1 MRLALL
7 LLSIVALGAACRD
20 PAASTPA
27 PPAPEAERRD
37 NAAAAE
43 EVKLAHP
50 EYRTRTTTLETTGRL
65 VFNEERLVRITAP
78 VTGRVVEVLVRPGDV
93 VEPGHRLLVLDS
105 PDAGLARADYAKA
118 IADAERADH
127 ALRLARDLFEVR
139 AVAQKEV
146 RDAESEY
153 RKATA
158 ERDRAAARLRT
169 LGVDPERADGATTV
183 AVTAPRSGVV
193 VERNVTP
200 GQVVAYGQSDLP
212 SSLVVIAD
220 LSTMWVLADVY
231 EPDVPRV
238 RLGEAVSVTLPC
250 CPGERYQGQVASH
263 RGRHRQ
269 GVAHPQGARGGAQP
283 RAGPQERDVRAGQHR
298 YRDAPGPRGAPGG
311 HPSRR
316 QRDVRPGREGAG
328 RVRAPASHRRG
339 GGRGGGR
346 DPRRADPGR
355 HGGQRGRD
363 PPEARG
369 PMIERIVAFALQ
381 QRFVV
386 LALALIL
393 TVGGI
398 VSYGHLPIE
407 AYPDVG
413 DVKVEIITLWPGH
426 AAEEVERLI
435 TIPLENE
442 LNGIA
447 SVTFLRSDTL
457 FGLSNIR
464 VLFADGTDD
473 YWARQQVQERL
484 AGAEIPSDAKPQLG
498 ALSGVIGEIF
508 RYTLES
514 KTLPLYELKAIQDW
528 VLEREFKKVPGVADV
543 VSWGGGTKQ
552 YQVVVDPGRLRAYNL
567 TLKQVFDAV
576 ASNNS
581 NAGSGY
587 IAQGD
592 YRIPV
597 RGIGLLQ
604 SVADIESIVVAAQKG
619 TPVRVRD
626 IGEVAIGTAIR
637 LGVLGR
643 DHDDDLVQGIVLMR
657 KGENP
662 GQVIEGVKA
671 RAAEVSKLLP
681 AGVELRPYYS
691 RDRLVQTTVHT
702 VLRNLIEGAVLV
714 VILLTLFLYDIR
726 AAFIVA
732 LTIPLSL
739 LFAFIFM
746 DLRGIPANLLS
757 LGAIDFGIIV
767 DGAVIMTES
776 IVRRLAERRP
786 HGARV
791 AREVQHAAVEVARP
805 LTFAVLIIM
814 TVYVPILTFQRI
826 EGKLFRPMAV
836 TISLA
841 VIGALVLTLTLI
853 PVLASLLFR
862 RPPAERES
870 PLLRW
875 LRRPYLP
882 ALRWCLRRPWRP
894 VLGAA
899 VGVVAALF
907 VFSLLG
913 KEFLPELDEGD
924 LWVRTQF
931 PVGISIEAVRPY
943 VREIRERL
951 LKFPEVRV
959 VVSQLGAPDDG
970 TDPEAPDNV
979 EFYVGLRPR
988 EEWASPDKEKLV
1000 DAMTAALA
1008 SIPGVTTNF
1017 SQPIKDNVDEA
1028 LAGTKGELAIK
1039 LYGPDF
1045 FVMDAKA
1052 KEIAAVLR
1060 EVRGVA
1066 DLDYDHAPGQP
1077 QLQIVVDR
1085 RAAAR

>member
-1 MRLALL
+1 
-7 LLSIVALGAACRD
+7 
-20 PAASTPA
+20 
-27 PPAPEAERRD
+27 
-37 NAAAAE
+37 
-43 EVKLAHP
+43 
-50 EYRTRTTTLETTGRL
+50 
-65 VFNEERLVRITAP
+65 
-78 VTGRVVEVLVRPGDV
+78 
-93 VEPGHRLLVLDS
+93 
-105 PDAGLARADYAKA
+105 
-118 IADAERADH
+118 
-127 ALRLARDLFEVR
+127 
-139 AVAQKEV
+139 
-146 RDAESEY
+146 
-153 RKATA
+153 
-158 ERDRAAARLRT
+158 
-169 LGVDPERADGATTV
+169 
-183 AVTAPRSGVV
+183 
-193 VERNVTP
+193 
-200 GQVVAYGQSDLP
+200 
-212 SSLVVIAD
+212 
-220 LSTMWVLADVY
+220 
-231 EPDVPRV
+231 
-238 RLGEAVSVTLPC
+238 
-250 CPGERYQGQVASH
+250 
-263 RGRHRQ
+263 
-269 GVAHPQGARGGAQP
+269 
-283 RAGPQERDVRAGQHR
+283 
-298 YRDAPGPRGAPGG
+298 
-311 HPSRR
+311 
-316 QRDVRPGREGAG
+316 
-328 RVRAPASHRRG
+328 
-339 GGRGGGR
+339 
-346 DPRRADPGR
+346 
-355 HGGQRGRD
+355 
-363 PPEARG
+363 
-369 PMIERIVAFALQ
+369 MIERIVAFALH

-393 TVGGI
+393 TVGGL

-447 SVTFLRSDTL
+447 NVTFLRSDTL

-484 AGAEIPSDAKPQLG
+484 AGAELPSDAKPQLG
-498 ALSGVIGEIF
+498 PLSGVIGEIF

-514 KTLPLYELKAIQDW
+514 KTLPLYEVKAIQDW

-671 RAAEVSKLLP
+671 RAAAVQKLLP

-702 VLRNLIEGAVLV
+702 VLRNLIEGAALV

-726 AAFIVA
+726 AALIVA

-767 DGAVIMTES
+767 DGAVIMTEN

-786 HGARV
+786 RGARV

-882 ALRWCLRRPWRP
+882 ALRWCLKRPRLP

-931 PVGISIEAVRPY
+931 PIGISIEAVRPY

-988 EEWASPDKEKLV
+988 EEWADPDKEKLV
-1000 DAMTAALA
+1000 EAMTAALA
-1008 SIPGVTTNF
+1008 SIPGITTNF

-1060 EVRGVA
+1060 DVRGVA

-1085 RAAAR
+1085 RAAARHGINVQDIQDVTRRGAGSARPARRVRPHRRPRRDLARGQRSAHRDQVERARAGHGRPGRGGHAEGGSRGAAARGLPDGLERSLRGPATGAGAARDHRAARDLHHLRAAVRRVQLGAGRAHHHAQPAVRPDRRHPRAVPVGHELQHLGRGGLHRGLRGQRPQRGGARLLHPAGAGGRAAPARGHRARLRDPIPPDRGVRDRGRDRLPARGPLPGHRGRDPAAAGPGGHRGADLLDDPDPAGPARGVRARRGRGRARRAG